1 MTSQHV
7 PIVRACA
14 EDAHW
19 VADLIAEA
27 FHPLAVAGWLVPE
40 PQERAQV
47 LPANFRIF
55 VDHALAYGQVQM
67 TGDGAAVA
75 VWFPRDE
82 AALPEPVA
90 YQRRVA
96 AACGEATPRFLHL
109 DELFDKHHPTAP
121 HHHLAFLAVRPGKQR
136 QGLGSALLRHYHDRL
151 DAAGVPAYL
160 EATSQPARDLY
171 ARHGY
176 EVMGAPFCLPDATP
190 IWPMWRPAA
199 GVSSR

>member
-1 MTSQHV
+1 MTSQHLS
-7 PIVRACA
+7 IIDASA
-14 EDAHW
+14 DDAHRI
-19 VADLIAEA
+19 ADLIAEA
-27 FHPLAVAGWLVPE
+27 FHPLAVASWLVPD
-40 PQERAQV
+40 PRERARV
-47 LPANFRIF
+47 LPADFRIF
-55 VDHALAYGQVQM
+55 VDHALAHGQVQM

-109 DELFDKHHPTAP
+109 DELFDRHHPTAP
-121 HHHLAFLAVRPGKQR
+121 HHHLAFLAVRPGRQR

-176 EVMGAPFCLPDATP
+176 QVMGAPFCLPDATS

-199 GVSSR
+199 GVSNQ

>member
-1 MTSQHV
+1 VTNPHV
-7 PIVRACA
+7 PIIRACA
-14 EDAHW
+14 EDAAW
-19 VADLIAEA
+19 VADLIGEA
-27 FHPLAVAGWLVPE
+27 FHPLAVAGWLVPD

-55 VDHALAYGQVQM
+55 VDHALAHGQVQI

-75 VWFPRDE
+75 VWFPRE
-82 AALPEPVA
+82 TELPEPVA

-96 AACGEATPRFLHL
+96 AACGGAAPRFLHL

-121 HHHLAFLAVRPGKQR
+121 HHHLAFLAVRPGRQR
-136 QGLGSALLRHYHDRL
+136 EGLGSALLRHYHDRL
-151 DAAGVPAYL
+151 DAAGVPTYL

-176 EVMGAPFCLPDATP
+176 EVMGGPFCLPDATP
-190 IWPMWRPAA
+190 LWPMWRPAA